1 LKICGH
7 GAALAFVVW
16 YLMLP
21 AQVPESGTANA
32 SPVPIAA
39 STFAVYDTAKQC
51 ESERRQLLD
60 DPVVGARMAY
70 AECVPMTTDGPKSRE
85 SK

>member
-1 LKICGH
+1 VG
-7 GAALAFVVW
+7 W

-32 SPVPIAA
+32 SPVPMTA

-51 ESERRQLLD
+51 EAERRQLLD
-60 DPVVGARMAY
+60 DPVVGARITY
-70 AECVPMTTDGPKSRE
+70 AKCVPITSDGPKSRE